1 MVIQMKNFGFCTIA
15 VTLMTVIFV
24 SGYSV
29 LRSGEG
35 MAVMTS
41 TRIDASKNSKKIT
54 DTTLEPFSKET
65 VTLPKEPGELTADM
79 LDSVV
84 IDGKEYPFP
93 IRIGDLSDDFGYSL
107 ISAGVEENVPGIY
120 SGTLTLIY
128 KDCPIATAFFLSDC
142 PGVDEDAIINT
153 ITFRSDTN
161 EYFPQIIV
169 GGIDVN
175 NADIREINRIYGYD
189 SDEYGYTGFM
199 ADTDD
204 GVYRMLLRESD
215 NCIWQL
221 RYRDN
226 DSENIA
232 DEYDRQLSLYTE
244 NIYLPKDYSVEEDTA
259 NSEMEYIPLP
269 EKNEEFLEI
278 MNSIILVDEPLQ
290 LPCTLNVLMNEFGD
304 DAYFDY
310 YQKNCSY
317 FNEYG
322 VYSTSGYI
330 RFGEKQNIY
339 AELLITPGKPIGEA
353 QVKEVAFYANQDFLN
368 GLDIEGENPYG
379 FRPAENKKDAY
390 YLTHLNYNN
399 IEVEDT
405 YFTISYWGENFEEQ

>member
-1 MVIQMKNFGFCTIA
+1 MVINMKNIGFCTIA

-54 DTTLEPFSKET
+54 DTTLETFSKET
-65 VTLPKEPGELTADM
+65 VTLPKAPGELTADM

-84 IDGKEYPFP
+84 IDGKEYAFP
-93 IRIGDLSDDFGYSL
+93 IRMGDLSDDFGYCLTSC
-107 ISAGVEENVPGIY
+107 SADDTVPGKY
-120 SGTLTLIY
+120 SGFMTLIY
-128 KDCPIATAFFLSDC
+128 KDRSIATAVIQSDI
-142 PGVDEDAIINT
+142 PGVDENT
-153 ITFRSDTN
+153 VIDTLNFRSETN

-175 NADIREINRIYGYD
+175 HADIREMNRIYGYD

-199 ADTDD
+199 ADTKD

-215 NCIWQL
+215 NYIRQL
-221 RYRDN
+221 RYRDK

-232 DEYDRQLSLYTE
+232 DEYDRQISLYTE
-244 NIYLPKDYSVEEDTA
+244 KVYLPKGYSVEEDTA

-269 EKNEEFLEI
+269 EKNEEFLEL

-290 LPCTLNVLMNEFGD
+290 LPCTLNALMSEFGS

-310 YQKNCSY
+310 YNNSCSY

-330 RFGEKQNIY
+330 RFGDNQKIY

-353 QVKEVAFYANQDFLN
+353 QVKEVAFYANHDFIN
-368 GLDIEGENPYG
+368 GLEIEEENPYG
-379 FRPAENKKDAY
+379 FRPAENKKGTY

-399 IEVEDT
+399 IEVENT
-405 YFTISYWGENFEEQ
+405 YFTISYWGENTEKR